1 MRLALSVKYEYA
13 PSALS
18 STASNA
24 TYERVRRQRS
34 EPRAE
39 PSDAARHSAVGGDGR
54 RRPAAQPI
62 SHAAD
67 RLDAVVRGVAELLPQ
82 VADVHLDVVLVAEE
96 GVAPHLVEDA
106 LARQHLVGVGCE
118 IQEQVELA
126 RRQLERAFPRAHLAR
141 GGVDAEIAGTDDACQ
156 LRAAPAEHRPNARQ
170 QLAELERF
178 DDVVVGAELETLDTI
193 RRLVARAEDD
203 DPARPVAGERTAEL
217 PPVHSRH
224 HQVEHDEVRPELVD

>member
-82 VADVHLDVVLVAEE
+82 VADVHLDVVLVPEE

-106 LARQHLVGVGCE
+106 LARQHLVGVGRE

-141 GGVDAEIAGTDDACQ
+141 GGVDAEVAGTDDACQ
-156 LRAAPAEHRPNARQ
+156 LRAAPAEHRPAIGGGADLEALMPQPESDEVGDALLVVDDEDAGGRGHRIEYMGG
-170 QLAELERF
+170 QLRACTRASRSQPALR
-178 DDVVVGAELETLDTI
+178 DASVGAC
-193 RRLVARAEDD
+193 A
-203 DPARPVAGERTAEL
+203 PG
-217 PPVHSRH
+217 
-224 HQVEHDEVRPELVD
+224 